1 MLIHSSTGLPWSLTD
16 CNREIANY
24 LDVRINLVQAW
35 SFGMAFQIHFGDK
48 LIVSCDPIFDGFFYQ
63 KVLGMSL
70 FLDMVSTY
78 NLKSYGNVL
87 KQCFTYLIVL
97 DWREINIY
105 PGVRHL
111 TPINIAY
118 L

>member
-1 MLIHSSTGLPWSLTD
+1 MVVWHGFPDPLWG
-16 CNREIANY
+16 
-24 LDVRINLVQAW
+24 
-35 SFGMAFQIHFGDK
+35 QIDSE
-48 LIVSCDPIFDGFFYQ
+48 LRSNIRCFFYQ

-87 KQCFTYLIVL
+87 KQCFTYLIVP